1 MIKAE
6 CNNCGKSIK
15 IYPSHI
21 KVHKYHFC
29 SNKCRFKSQG
39 KWISKR
45 KEVKCDTCDKIIS
58 LPLSLIKKHKHHFC
72 SKKCMGKGQSKFRIG
87 KNNPTWK
94 GGKVEVKCEIC
105 EKTFLA
111 HTSMNQRFCSE
122 KCMLN
127 ALHKHNYKQIKIK
140 CKQCGKIFNRT
151 LSHIKRRPNPFCS
164 KDCSNKYFTN
174 RIDVKCAFC
183 GKTLKR
189 IPSNIK
195 KIRGCFCN
203 RKCFGNFVKN
213 YCNGENGFN
222 WRGGISKEPY
232 SFDFNDKLKEQI
244 RKRDN
249 YTCQKCGNKSNGRKL
264 SIHHIDY
271 QKKNTN
277 PTNLIA
283 LCVSCNSKVNANREH
298 WTNYFQETME
308 TLNTMENNI

>member
-15 IYPSHI
+15 IYPSDI
-21 KVHKYHFC
+21 KVYNHHFC
-29 SNKCRFKSQG
+29 SRKCKSEYQINQQI
-39 KWISKR
+39 K
-45 KEVKCDTCDKIIS
+45 VKCETCEKSIKRT
-58 LPLSLIKKHKHHFC
+58 PYRIKKHKHHFC
-72 SKKCMGKGQSKFRIG
+72 SLKCRTEFFKD

-105 EKTFLA
+105 RKTFLA
-111 HTSMNQRFCSE
+111 YTSRNQRFCSE

-127 ALHKHNYKQIKIK
+127 ALHKQIYKQIKIK

-151 LSHIKRRPNPFCS
+151 PSHIKRRPNHFCS
-164 KDCSNKYFTN
+164 KDCSNTYFTN
-174 RIDVKCAFC
+174 RIEVKCAFC